1 MFTDGGCVACHG
13 QPITG
18 MAVHLAR
25 KRGWRIDEA
34 VNRSAAAETARAIN
48 ILSGNTASN
57 LQARE
62 SGGILDSML
71 YTSVMMAT
79 SGEPASAGTD
89 TLVYY
94 LAAKQRADGF
104 WVGVGGNRAP
114 MQDGNLS
121 RTAMAIRAITAYMIP
136 ARKAELTRR
145 IDRAATWLANQK
157 PLSTEDRVMQLLGL
171 EWAGAEGALRVRRT
185 KELIDIQRS
194 DGGWAQTP
202 YLSSDAYA
210 TGQVLFTLHELGVP
224 SSDPA
229 FKRGVDYLLRTQQN
243 DGSWYVKSRAMK
255 IQPYFESGFP
265 YDHDQWISE
274 TGTAWAVMALT
285 FAAPETTASVSASR
299 Q

>member
-1 MFTDGGCVACHG
+1 
-13 QPITG
+13 
-18 MAVHLAR
+18 MAVEFAR

-34 VNRSAAAETARAIN
+34 VNKSVAAESARAIN
-48 ILSGNTASN
+48 NLSGNIAAN

-62 SGGILDSML
+62 GGGTPDSML
-71 YTSVMMAT
+71 YNSMMMAT
-79 SGEPASAGTD
+79 SGEPASAATD

-94 LAAKQRADGF
+94 LAAKQHADGF

-121 RTAMAIRAITAYMIP
+121 RTAMAIRTLTAYMIP
-136 ARKAELTRR
+136 ARKPELTRR
-145 IDRAATWLANQK
+145 IERAATWLARQT

-171 EWAGAEGALRVRRT
+171 QWAGAEATLRARRT
-185 KELIDIQRS
+185 KELIGIQRS
-194 DGGWAQTP
+194 DGSWSQTP

-210 TGQVLFTLHELGVP
+210 SGQVLFTLHELGVP
-224 SSDPA
+224 STDPS
-229 FKRGVDYLLRTQQN
+229 FKRGVEYLLRTQQN

-285 FAAPETTASVSASR
+285 FAAPETPASVAASR
-299 Q
+299 R